1 MPEDTPTEKVMEL
14 QKLGKTNTEI
24 IQSLQTDGY
33 SFQQISEAL
42 NQAQAKI
49 SVEATPAGEATSKA
63 PATGNAP
70 GMQPSVIYS
79 GDEAEKA
86 PGKALPPATGTA
98 PAPAPSPEAE
108 VAAPMVEESY
118 SPQTWPEQQSFG
130 YPTPALGSTTE
141 DIEEI
146 AESIIAEKWR
156 KMIEEMGDVNAWKE
170 KTSNDLDAVKQEI
183 MRIENRFENLQNSVI
198 GRIKEYDQAVSDV
211 GIEMKAL
218 GKLLSNIVTPLTEN
232 VKKLERIVRDIKS

>member
-1 MPEDTPTEKVMEL
+1 MPENIPTEKVMDL
-14 QKLGKTNTEI
+14 QKLGKTNTEV
-24 IQSLQTDGY
+24 IQSLQTEGY

-42 NQAQAKI
+42 NQSQAKT
-49 SVEATPAGEATSKA
+49 SVEGTPPIETPTAANEPTPREPS
-63 PATGNAP
+63 

-79 GDEAEKA
+79 GDETQE
-86 PGKALPPATGTA
+86 GQLPPEKEVT
-98 PAPAPSPEAE
+98 PSPAPSPGAQ
-108 VAAPMVEESY
+108 APMVEEY
-118 SPQTWPEQQSFG
+118 RPQVWPEQQSSM

-146 AESIIAEKWR
+146 AESIIEEKWH
-156 KMIEEMGDVNAWKE
+156 KMMEEMGDVQAWKE

-211 GIEMKAL
+211 GVEMKAL

-232 VKKLERIVRDIKS
+232 VKELERIVKEIKR